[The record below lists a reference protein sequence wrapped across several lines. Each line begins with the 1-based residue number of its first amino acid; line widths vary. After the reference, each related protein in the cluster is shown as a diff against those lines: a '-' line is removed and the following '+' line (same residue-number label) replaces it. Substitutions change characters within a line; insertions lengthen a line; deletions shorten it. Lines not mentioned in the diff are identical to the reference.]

1 MPHNDYQTV
10 SQYKIIQSK
19 LQIEYNLCA
28 VFHVLSELLYIECV
42 DFIDERYLY
51 AADFT
56 EKEKTY
62 LMKISKL
69 KQR

>member
-1 MPHNDYQTV
+1 MI
-10 SQYKIIQSK
+10 KK
-19 LQIEYNLCA
+19 EIEETLVKYIN
-28 VFHVLSELLYIECV
+28 HVIDIEGV

-51 AADFT
+51 ASDFT

-69 KQR
+69 NKDESKRF

>member
-1 MPHNDYQTV
+1 MMT
-10 SQYKIIQSK
+10 KK
-19 LQIEYNLCA
+19 GIEEILVKYIN
-28 VFHVLSELLYIECV
+28 HVIDIEGI

-51 AADFT
+51 AANFT